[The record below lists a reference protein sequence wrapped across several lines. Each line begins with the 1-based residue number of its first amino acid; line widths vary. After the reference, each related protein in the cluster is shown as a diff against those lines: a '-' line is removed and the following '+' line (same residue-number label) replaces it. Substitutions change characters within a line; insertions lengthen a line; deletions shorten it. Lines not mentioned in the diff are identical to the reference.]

1 MKKVRDF
8 FYWSLF
14 LFVIVAFAGC
24 GSGGSGTEAK
34 SDGGSSMPQE
44 VVVDTTPIP
53 SSGDRVLAVE
63 SMGGGKWRL
72 TLDGTGI
79 EDPFFR
85 GQSSLEEGACW
96 KAYPVTTDPNFP
108 GKLFVEVSWTNG
120 FTFEF
125 VFGTIGQWGQERNVV
140 PAGSKYAYPLDNPDR
155 FRVALTGNGAAA
167 DTVLGIEDK
176 GSGEY
181 WITLDFTPN
190 DDLMASAY
198 VTGLLGPNSDI
209 WTTYFVEDLGNKQ
222 GRIKVYWSAPGL
234 FKCKLGKMIPG
245 PENRVKLFTPVG
257 KYAVGDEIVI
267 QLPLTN

>member
-1 MKKVRDF
+1 MKNGVFWLVLF
-8 FYWSLF
+8 FF
-14 LFVIVAFAGC
+14 TVIFTGC
-24 GSGGSGTEAK
+24 GSGGGDTGAK
-34 SDGGSSMPQE
+34 ADGNTPQE
-44 VVVDTTPIP
+44 VIVDTTPIP

-63 SMGGGKWRL
+63 SMGAGKWRL

-85 GQSSLEEGACW
+85 GQSSLEEGVYW
-96 KAYPVTTDPNFP
+96 KAYPVTKDPNFP

-120 FTFEF
+120 FPFEF

-140 PAGSKYAYPLDNPDR
+140 PTGKYAYPLESPDR

-190 DDLMASAY
+190 NDLMASAY

-209 WTTYFVEDLGNKQ
+209 WTSYLVEDLGNNQ
-222 GRIKVYWSAPGL
+222 GRIKVFWPDPGGV
-234 FKCKLGKMIPG
+234 FRCKIGKMIPG
-245 PENRVKLFTPVG
+245 PDNLKKFFTPIG

-267 QLPLTN
+267 ELPLT